1 MRTGPSFGLVFFLRE
16 NGTQDAAT
24 FSLIHVV
31 PHEGCAMSEK
41 KEFRLSMRISDD
53 EKAAL
58 IRAAA
63 MRNMNI
69 SDYIRYCCFVP
80 DENNVM
86 TVEENENLARI
97 VRELSAIGN
106 NINQIAR
113 HINSRKESSDVLFIK
128 HGIAKILTT
137 IDEIYKRYAS

>member
-1 MRTGPSFGLVFFLRE
+1 MRTGPSFGPLFFCAKMAHE
-16 NGTQDAAT
+16 TGAPVSYNI
-24 FSLIHVV
+24 SLYA
-31 PHEGCAMSEK
+31 ECAMSEK
-41 KEFRLSMRISDD
+41 KELRLSMRISDD

-128 HGIAKILTT
+128 HSIAKISTT

>member
-1 MRTGPSFGLVFFLRE
+1 
-16 NGTQDAAT
+16 
-24 FSLIHVV
+24 
-31 PHEGCAMSEK
+31 MSEK
-41 KEFRLSMRISDD
+41 KELRLSMRISDD

-58 IRAAA
+58 IHATA

-69 SDYIRYCCFVP
+69 SDYIRYCCFVS

-97 VRELSAIGN
+97 VRELSAISN
-106 NINQIAR
+106 NMNQIAR

-128 HGIAKILTT
+128 HSISKISTT
-137 IDEIYKRYAS
+137 IDEICKRYAS

>member
-1 MRTGPSFGLVFFLRE
+1 
-16 NGTQDAAT
+16 
-24 FSLIHVV
+24 
-31 PHEGCAMSEK
+31 MSEK
-41 KEFRLSMRISDD
+41 KELRLSMRVSDD

-80 DENNVM
+80 DENSVM

-128 HGIAKILTT
+128 HSIAKISTT